1 MIVIVE
7 ETTGVSEFDDCDV
20 LNFPKAHVLI
30 NSDINS
36 VIITFHIKRK
46 QIGLGLNKSGLHF
59 ICLEGES

>member
-7 ETTGVSEFDDCDV
+7 ETSGVSRFDDCDV
-20 LNFPKAHVLI
+20 LNFPKSHVLI

-36 VIITFHIKRK
+36 VIITFHTKRK
-46 QIGLGLNKSGLHF
+46 QIGLGLNKSGAHF